1 MKQIQDSPSPEVA
14 VGGKFN
20 PWMLKLKFYLHLL
33 LGKMVDFF
41 FLISP
46 WLGLVNSGS
55 FGWKLVEKCAMRQFS
70 IGLGWVELLKGELY
84 NIPEH
89 SEEFGAV
96 YHIFWLK

>member
-1 MKQIQDSPSPEVA
+1 
-14 VGGKFN
+14 
-20 PWMLKLKFYLHLL
+20 
-33 LGKMVDFF
+33 
-41 FLISP
+41 
-46 WLGLVNSGS
+46 
-55 FGWKLVEKCAMRQFS
+55 MRQFS